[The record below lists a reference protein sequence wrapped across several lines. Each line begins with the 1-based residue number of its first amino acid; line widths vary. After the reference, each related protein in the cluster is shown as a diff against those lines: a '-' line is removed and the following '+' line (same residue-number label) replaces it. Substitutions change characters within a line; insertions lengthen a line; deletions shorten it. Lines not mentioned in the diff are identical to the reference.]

1 MSGKVHFIYISVF
14 VAIITAVLVAQTLYG
29 FSYYRTSLEDRF
41 YHPEY
46 NMLKPSGL
54 AGHSFGIAGS
64 LCILIGVGTYMA
76 RKRYRSL
83 SSLGLLKYWLEFHI
97 FMCVLGTILVV
108 FHTSFKVGGLAAVSF
123 WSMMVVFA
131 SGIAGRVIYLRIP
144 RSIEGRAL
152 DLKEVRQM
160 QAETL
165 EKIRDANLLNEDGY
179 KYVISSI
186 EGGAGLN
193 PPERFPV
200 FLRKY
205 INDRNS
211 VREISRFLRK
221 NNVRGSE
228 SARILTL
235 VRNDIRVR
243 RSIGNLEV
251 TKELFRYWHIF
262 HLPFAIL
269 MLIFMLMHVTVTVAL
284 GYRWIF

>member
-1 MSGKVHFIYISVF
+1 MSKKIHFIYISVF
-14 VAIITAVLVAQTLYG
+14 VAIISAVLVAQTLNG
-29 FSYYRTSLEDRF
+29 LSYYRTSLEERF
-41 YHPEY
+41 YHPDY
-46 NMLKPSGL
+46 NMLKPSGF
-54 AGHSFGIAGS
+54 AGHSFGVAGS
-64 LCILIGVGTYMA
+64 LFILIGVGTYMA

-123 WSMMVVFA
+123 WSMITVFA
-131 SGIAGRVIYLRIP
+131 SGVAGRVIYLRIP
-144 RSIEGRAL
+144 RTIEGRAL

-160 QAETL
+160 QTETL
-165 EKIRDANLLNEDGY
+165 EKIREANLLDEDGY
-179 KYVISSI
+179 RYVISSI
-186 EGGAGLN
+186 EGSSGPYSA
-193 PPERFPV
+193 ERSPG

-211 VREISRFLRK
+211 LRGISRFLRK
-221 NNVRGSE
+221 NRVGGSE
-228 SARILTL
+228 STRIMTL
-235 VRNDIRVR
+235 VRNDIKVR
-243 RSIGNLEV
+243 RSIGNLEY